1 MAKKITKV
9 SDIKNH
15 FGKIEHIE
23 PIKSKKTKATFA
35 IEFWSSKTKVYEDMY
50 IFKQTHKLVVG
61 QWVRIITNDKG
72 FMRPGR
78 VPTKAELKKLN
89 AEVVDV
95 ANDFDHLV

>member
-1 MAKKITKV
+1 MAKKITKT

-15 FGKIEHIE
+15 FGKISSIE
-23 PIKSKKTKATFA
+23 PINNKGMKATFI
-35 IEFWSSKTKVYEDMY
+35 IEFWSSKTKVWEDMF
-50 IFKQTHKLVVG
+50 IFKKTHKLVVG

-72 FMRPGR
+72 YMRPGR

-95 ANDFDHLV
+95 ANDFDHLF